1 MKNITSL
8 ITLTLLLAGAL
19 GAQEI
24 TGSLYGTVTD
34 PSGAA
39 IAGARINATS
49 AERGNTRNSSSNEK
63 GEWVLTEVPIGT
75 YSLKVEATGF
85 KAFERQGIA
94 LNSEDNIKLDS
105 RLELGSSSES
115 ITVTADAPQ
124 VDSRSSAL
132 GATIGEKTLLDMPLD
147 GRSIFDLTTLLPG
160 VASVSD
166 PQTFTNDRQGPTFST
181 SGSRTAQ
188 NNMTFDGTLFV
199 ALFRNTGLNYP
210 PPDAIAEVRIQTSNY
225 TAEYGR
231 NSGTSMNIVTKS
243 GTNALH
249 GSAWEFARNSAFNAR
264 TFFAK
269 SVNKL
274 VQNQYGGT
282 LGGPVIKNK
291 LFLFG
296 SYQGLKV
303 RGTALSSSAKP
314 LTSAEASGTFSSKI
328 VDPLNNNQPFP
339 QNGKNYVIP
348 ASRFDPVAL
357 KINSLIQPAN
367 SADGQLIA
375 TYTAPQNDDQG
386 LIRGDYYW
394 GKHAIDARY
403 NQVASRDEKSSGN
416 VPSYEH
422 IADTASYNTASIG
435 DTLPI
440 TPSLLNVVR
449 LAYNRFG
456 GTVDVLTPYSLASLG
471 SSLPVY
477 GPPNP
482 SEINVSSRFDIGNT
496 SAAPALLVNEDT
508 EITESLSWI
517 HGAHSFK
524 AGVQYLRLQ
533 YLNRSWFQAQGG
545 FTFSGIFTGNA
556 AADFLLG
563 TAQTLSISTPQLEQA
578 GIEHNTFYFFQDDW
592 RINRRLTLNVGLR
605 YELAFPWYQ
614 PNNYWG
620 SFISGEQ
627 SQVYKNAP
635 KGLVFPGDPGVPNG
649 LIQTDAN
656 NFAPRVGFAYDVAGD
671 GKTAIRG
678 GFGVFYDAITANIIQ
693 NGTQPFRYS
702 YGINAPYS
710 LTDPLR
716 GLPTLPSGV
725 NLSNPTFSTVP
736 PPGLTYPS
744 PTLRTPYTMQYNLTV
759 QRQLLHDTVLEV
771 AYVGKLGRKLLTD
784 ITTNPAIYG
793 PGATIANEDARRVYA
808 GFGSLNEMGTF
819 ANSEY
824 NALQV
829 RANKRYSRH
838 LTVQGAYTFSKAMD
852 NSSTSVTDTA
862 AIPNPYNM
870 RGEWSLA
877 DFYAK
882 HIASISGSYDL
893 PKFSNHN
900 VLIREAAGGWNLVG
914 RFTAHSGQPVNIVT
928 GADNALTG
936 TPKQRPNV
944 IGDPLFSG
952 GRTLTQELAQW
963 FNPAVFTLPTA
974 GVYGNL
980 GRNAVLGPGMQ
991 STNVAVLK
999 NFPIAR
1005 HETMYVQF
1013 RAEAFSVTNTPIFAQ
1028 PNGTYGS
1035 SLGKITSAS
1044 GDRHLQFALKLV
1056 F

>member
-1 MKNITSL
+1 MKTL
-8 ITLTLLLAGAL
+8 IAILLLSVAL
-19 GAQEI
+19 HAQEI
-24 TGSLYGTVTD
+24 TGNLYGTVTD

-39 IAGARINATS
+39 IAGAHITATS
-49 AERGNTRNSSSNEK
+49 SERGNTRESLSNEK
-63 GEWVLTEVPIGT
+63 GEWVLTQMPIGT

-85 KAFERQGIA
+85 KAFDRQNIA
-94 LNSEDNIKLDS
+94 LASEDNIKLDA

-115 ITVTADAPQ
+115 VTVTAETPQ

-147 GRSIFDLTTLLPG
+147 GRNIFDLTTLMPG

-188 NNMTFDGTLFV
+188 NNMTFDGSLYV

-231 NSGTSMNIVTKS
+231 NSGTSMNVVTRS

-249 GSAWEFARNSAFNAR
+249 GSVWEFTRNSAFNAR
-264 TFFAK
+264 SYFAK

-303 RGTALSSSAKP
+303 RGTSLTSSAKP
-314 LTSAEASGTFSSKI
+314 LTPSESAGIFSSKI
-328 VDPLNNNQPFP
+328 TDPLNNNQPFP
-339 QNGKNYVIP
+339 QSGKNYVIP
-348 ASRFDPVAL
+348 TSRFDPVAL
-357 KINSLIQPAN
+357 KINSLIAPAN
-367 SADGQLIA
+367 SASGQLIA
-375 TYTAPQNDDQG
+375 TFNAPQDDDQG

-403 NQVASRDEKSSGN
+403 NQVASRDRKASGN
-416 VPSYEH
+416 VPSYEY
-422 IADTASYNTASIG
+422 IADNSSYHTASIG

-440 TPSLLNVVR
+440 TPSLLNVAR

-496 SAAPALLVNEDT
+496 SAAPALLVNENTELTDT
-508 EITESLSWI
+508 VSWVR
-517 HGAHSFK
+517 GAHTFK
-524 AGVQYLRLQ
+524 AGVQYLSLQ
-533 YLNRSWFQAQGG
+533 YLNRTWFQAQGG
-545 FTFSGIFTGNA
+545 FTFSGIFTGNS

-563 TAQTLSISTPQLEQA
+563 TPQTLSISTPQLEQA
-578 GIEHNTFYFFQDDW
+578 GKQHNLFSYFQDDW
-592 RINRRLTLNVGLR
+592 RVNRRLTLNLGLR

-620 SFISGEQ
+620 TFAYGEQ
-627 SQVYKNAP
+627 SQIYKNAP
-635 KGLVFPGDPGVPNG
+635 RGLVFPGDPNVPRG
-649 LIQTDAN
+649 LTQTDAN
-656 NFAPRVGFAYDVAGD
+656 NFAPRVGFAYDLRGD

-678 GFGVFYDAITANIIQ
+678 GFGVFYDAITSNIIQ

-702 YGINAPYS
+702 YTINAPYS

-716 GLPTLPSGV
+716 GLPPLPSGV
-725 NLSNPTFSTVP
+725 NLSNPAFSVVP
-736 PPGLTYPS
+736 PPGLTFPS
-744 PTLRTPYTMQYNLTV
+744 PDLRTPYTFQYNLTV
-759 QRQLLHDTVLEV
+759 QRQLLRDTVLEV

-784 ITTNPAIYG
+784 ITQNPALYA
-793 PGATIANEDARRVYA
+793 PGATVANEDARRLYP

-829 RANKRYSRH
+829 RATKRYSRH
-838 LTVQGAYTFSKAMD
+838 LTVQGAYTFSRALD
-852 NSSTSVTDTA
+852 DSSTNVTDTA
-862 AIPNPYNM
+862 AIPNPFNLK
-870 RGEWSLA
+870 GEWALA

-882 HIASISGSYDL
+882 NIASISGSYDL
-893 PKFSNHN
+893 PTLAHHN
-900 VLIREAAGGWNLVG
+900 LLLREVAGGWNLVG
-914 RFTAHSGQPVNIVT
+914 RFTAHSGQPINIVT

-936 TPKQRPNV
+936 TPKQRPNL
-944 IGDPLFSG
+944 IGNPLFSTD
-952 GRTLTQELAQW
+952 RTLAQELAQW
-963 FNPAVFTLPTA
+963 FNPAVFTLPGA
-974 GVYGNL
+974 GTYGNL

-999 NFPIAR
+999 NFPFSMR
-1005 HETMYVQF
+1005 EGMYLQF
-1013 RAEAFSVTNTPIFAQ
+1013 RAEAFSVTNTPIFSN

-1044 GDRHLQFALKLV
+1044 GDRHLQFALKMV

>member
-1 MKNITSL
+1 MKLFTLALLLTS
-8 ITLTLLLAGAL
+8 TLT
-19 GAQEI
+19 AQEI
-24 TGSLYGTVTD
+24 TGNFYGTVTD

-39 IAGARINATS
+39 IVGAHITATS
-49 AERGNTRNSSSNEK
+49 SERGNTRESLSNEK
-63 GEWVLTEVPIGT
+63 GEWVLTQIPIGT
-75 YSLKVEATGF
+75 YSLKMEATGF
-85 KAFERQGIA
+85 KAFDRGGIA
-94 LNSEDNIKLDS
+94 LASEDNIKLDA

-115 ITVTADAPQ
+115 VTVTAEAPQ
-124 VDSRSSAL
+124 VDSRSSTM
-132 GATIGEKTLLDMPLD
+132 GATIDEKTLLDMPVD
-147 GRSIFDLTTLLPG
+147 GRNIFDLTTLLPG

-188 NNMTFDGTLFV
+188 NNMTFDGSLFV

-210 PPDAIAEVRIQTSNY
+210 PPDALAEVRIQTSNY

-231 NSGTSMNIVTKS
+231 NSGTSMNVVTKS
-243 GTNALH
+243 GTNVIH

-264 TFFAK
+264 SFFAK

-314 LTSAEASGTFSSKI
+314 LTSAESSGTFSSKI
-328 VDPLNNNQPFP
+328 IDPLNNNLPFP
-339 QNGKNYVIP
+339 QSGKNYVIP
-348 ASRFDPVAL
+348 STRFDPVAL
-357 KINSLIQPAN
+357 KLNSLIQPAN
-367 SADGQLIA
+367 SANGQLIA

-422 IADTASYNTASIG
+422 TADNTSYHTASIG

-456 GTVDVLTPYSLASLG
+456 GTVDVLTPYSLSSLG

-508 EITESLSWI
+508 ELTESISWVR
-517 HGAHSFK
+517 GAHTFK
-524 AGVQYLRLQ
+524 AGAQFLSLQ
-533 YLNRSWFQAQGG
+533 YLNRTWFQSQGG
-545 FTFSGIFTGNA
+545 FTFSGIFTGNS

-563 TAQTLSISTPQLEQA
+563 TAQTLNISTPQLEQA
-578 GIEHNTFYFFQDDW
+578 GKQHNLFSYFQDDW
-592 RINRRLTLNVGLR
+592 RINRRLTLNLGLR

-614 PNNYWG
+614 PDNYWG
-620 SFISGEQ
+620 SFVYGEQ
-627 SQVYKNAP
+627 SQIYKNAP
-635 KGLVFPGDPGVPNG
+635 KGLVFPGDPGIPRG
-649 LIQTDAN
+649 LTQTDGN
-656 NFAPRVGFAYDVAGD
+656 NFAPRVGFAYDLRGN

-678 GFGVFYDAITANIIQ
+678 GFGVFYDAITSNIIQ

-702 YGINAPYS
+702 YTINAPYS

-744 PTLRTPYTMQYNLTV
+744 SDLRTPYTFQYNLTV
-759 QRQLLHDTVLEV
+759 QRQVLRDTVLEV

-793 PGATIANEDARRVYA
+793 PGATIANEDARRVFA
-808 GFGSLNEMGTF
+808 GFGSLNQMGTF

-829 RANKRYSRH
+829 RATKRYSRH
-838 LTVQGAYTFSKAMD
+838 LTVQGAYTFSRALD
-852 NSSTSVTDTA
+852 DSSTNVTDTA
-862 AIPNPYNM
+862 AIPNPFNV
-870 RGEWSLA
+870 RSEWGLA

-893 PKFSNHN
+893 PKLSHQN
-900 VLIREAAGGWNLVG
+900 VLIREVAGGWNLVG

-952 GRTLTQELAQW
+952 DRTTTQQLAQW
-963 FNPAVFTLPTA
+963 FNPAVFTIPAA
-974 GVYGNL
+974 GTYGDL
-980 GRNAVLGPGMQ
+980 GRNAVLGPGMR
-991 STNVAVLK
+991 SLNVAVLK
-999 NFPIAR
+999 NFPFAA
-1005 HETMYVQF
+1005 HEGMYLQF
-1013 RAEAFSVTNTPIFAQ
+1013 RTEAFSVTNTPIFSN

-1044 GDRHLQFALKLV
+1044 GDRHLQLALKLV

>member
-1 MKNITSL
+1 MVSTNEGYSMKR
-8 ITLTLLLAGAL
+8 ITLLATFLFLLAAAL
-19 GAQEI
+19 SAQEI
-24 TGSLYGTVTD
+24 TGSFYGAVTD

-39 IAGARINATS
+39 IAGARITATS
-49 AERGNTRNSSSNEK
+49 AERGNTRNSLSNEK
-63 GEWVLTEVPIGT
+63 GEWLLTEVPIGT

-85 KAFERQGIA
+85 KAFERQGVT

-115 ITVTADAPQ
+115 ITVTAEAPQ

-249 GSAWEFARNSAFNAR
+249 GSAWEFARNSDFNAR

-314 LTSAEASGTFSSKI
+314 LTAAEDSGTFSSKI
-328 VDPLNNNQPFP
+328 TDPLNNNQPFP

-422 IADTASYNTASIG
+422 IADNTSYHTASIG

-456 GTVDVLTPYSLASLG
+456 
-471 SSLPVY
+471 
-477 GPPNP
+477 
-482 SEINVSSRFDIGNT
+482 
-496 SAAPALLVNEDT
+496 
-508 EITESLSWI
+508 
-517 HGAHSFK
+517 
-524 AGVQYLRLQ
+524 
-533 YLNRSWFQAQGG
+533 
-545 FTFSGIFTGNA
+545 
-556 AADFLLG
+556 
-563 TAQTLSISTPQLEQA
+563 
-578 GIEHNTFYFFQDDW
+578 
-592 RINRRLTLNVGLR
+592 
-605 YELAFPWYQ
+605 
-614 PNNYWG
+614 
-620 SFISGEQ
+620 
-627 SQVYKNAP
+627 
-635 KGLVFPGDPGVPNG
+635 
-649 LIQTDAN
+649 
-656 NFAPRVGFAYDVAGD
+656 
-671 GKTAIRG
+671 
-678 GFGVFYDAITANIIQ
+678 
-693 NGTQPFRYS
+693 
-702 YGINAPYS
+702 
-710 LTDPLR
+710 
-716 GLPTLPSGV
+716 
-725 NLSNPTFSTVP
+725 
-736 PPGLTYPS
+736 
-744 PTLRTPYTMQYNLTV
+744 
-759 QRQLLHDTVLEV
+759 
-771 AYVGKLGRKLLTD
+771 
-784 ITTNPAIYG
+784 
-793 PGATIANEDARRVYA
+793 
-808 GFGSLNEMGTF
+808 
-819 ANSEY
+819 
-824 NALQV
+824 
-829 RANKRYSRH
+829 
-838 LTVQGAYTFSKAMD
+838 
-852 NSSTSVTDTA
+852 
-862 AIPNPYNM
+862 
-870 RGEWSLA
+870 
-877 DFYAK
+877 
-882 HIASISGSYDL
+882 
-893 PKFSNHN
+893 
-900 VLIREAAGGWNLVG
+900 
-914 RFTAHSGQPVNIVT
+914 
-928 GADNALTG
+928 
-936 TPKQRPNV
+936 
-944 IGDPLFSG
+944 
-952 GRTLTQELAQW
+952 
-963 FNPAVFTLPTA
+963 
-974 GVYGNL
+974 
-980 GRNAVLGPGMQ
+980 
-991 STNVAVLK
+991 
-999 NFPIAR
+999 
-1005 HETMYVQF
+1005 
-1013 RAEAFSVTNTPIFAQ
+1013 
-1028 PNGTYGS
+1028 
-1035 SLGKITSAS
+1035 
-1044 GDRHLQFALKLV
+1044 
-1056 F
+1056 

>member
-1 MKNITSL
+1 MKRITYFS
-8 ITLTLLLAGAL
+8 TLFLLLAASL
-19 GAQEI
+19 AAQEI

-39 IAGARINATS
+39 IAGARITATS
-49 AERGNTRNSSSNEK
+49 SERGNMRQSTSNEK

-75 YSLKVEATGF
+75 YSLRVEAQGF
-85 KAFERQGIA
+85 KSFDRSGIT
-94 LNSEDNIKLDS
+94 LNSEDNIKLDA
-105 RLELGSSSES
+105 RLEIGSSSES
-115 ITVTADAPQ
+115 ITVTAEAPQ

-132 GATIGEKTLLDMPLD
+132 GATINEKTLVDMPLD
-147 GRSIFDLTTLLPG
+147 GRNIFDLTTLLPG

-181 SGSRTAQ
+181 SGSRSAQ
-188 NNMTFDGTLFV
+188 NNMTLDGSLFV

-210 PPDAIAEVRIQTSNY
+210 PPDALAEVRIQTSNY

-231 NSGTSMNIVTKS
+231 NSGTSMNVVTKS
-243 GTNALH
+243 GTNTLH

-264 TFFAK
+264 SFFAK

-328 VDPLNNNQPFP
+328 TDPLNNNLPFP

-348 ASRFDPVAL
+348 SSRFDPVAL
-357 KINSLIQPAN
+357 KVNSLIQPAN
-367 SADGQLIA
+367 SASGQLIA

-386 LIRGDYYW
+386 LIRGDYYF

-422 IADTASYNTASIG
+422 IADNTAYHTASIG
-435 DTLPI
+435 DTLPV
-440 TPSLLNVVR
+440 TPNLLNVLR
-449 LAYNRFG
+449 LGYNRFG

-496 SAAPALLVNEDT
+496 SAAPALLVNESTDLS
-508 EITESLSWI
+508 ESLSWI
-517 HGAHSFK
+517 HGTHTFK
-524 AGVQYLRLQ
+524 AGIQYLRLQ
-533 YLNRSWFQAQGG
+533 YLNRTWFQSQGG
-545 FTFSGIFTGNA
+545 FTFSGIFTGNS

-578 GIEHNTFYFFQDDW
+578 GIQNNTFYYFQDDW
-592 RINRRLTLNVGLR
+592 RINRRLTLNLGLR

-614 PNNYWG
+614 PNDYWG
-620 SFISGEQ
+620 SFVAGEQ
-627 SQVYKNAP
+627 SQIYKNAP
-635 KGLVFPGDPGVPNG
+635 KGLVFPGDPGVPRG
-649 LIQTDAN
+649 LIQTDGN
-656 NFAPRVGFAYDVAGD
+656 NFAPRAGFAYDVRGD
-671 GKTAIRG
+671 GKTAVRG
-678 GFGVFYDAITANIIQ
+678 GFGVFYDAITSNIIQ

-716 GLPTLPSGV
+716 GLPSLPSGV
-725 NLSNPTFSTVP
+725 NLSNPAFSVVP
-736 PPGLTYPS
+736 PPGLTFPS
-744 PTLRTPYTMQYNLTV
+744 PTLRTPYTFQYNLTV
-759 QRQLLHDTVLEV
+759 QQQLPYKTVLEV

-784 ITTNPAIYG
+784 ISTNPAIYL
-793 PGATIANEDARRVYA
+793 PGATIANEDARRVYP
-808 GFGSLNEMGTF
+808 GFGSLNQMGTF

-829 RANKRYSRH
+829 RASKRYSRH

-852 NSSTSVTDTA
+852 NSSSNVTDTA
-862 AIPNPYNM
+862 AIPNPFNM
-870 RGEWSLA
+870 QTEWALA

-882 HIASISGSYDL
+882 HIASISGTYEL
-893 PKFSNHN
+893 PRLANHN
-900 VLIREAAGGWNLVG
+900 VLLREAVGGWNLVG
-914 RFTAHSGQPVNIVT
+914 QFKAHSGQPVNIVT

-944 IGDPLFSG
+944 IGNPLFSG
-952 GRTLTQELAQW
+952 DRTLTQQLAQW
-963 FNPAVFTLPTA
+963 FNPAMFTLPGA
-974 GVYGNL
+974 GTYGNL

-999 NFPIAR
+999 NFPFNFR
-1005 HETMYVQF
+1005 EGMYLQF
-1013 RAEAFSVTNTPIFAQ
+1013 RAEAFSVTNTPIFSA